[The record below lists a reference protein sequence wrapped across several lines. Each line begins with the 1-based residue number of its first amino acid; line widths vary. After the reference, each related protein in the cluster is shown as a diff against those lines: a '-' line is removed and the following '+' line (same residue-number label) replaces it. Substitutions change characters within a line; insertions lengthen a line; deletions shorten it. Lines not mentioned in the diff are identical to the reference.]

1 MRTILRN
8 EIYTGTFIGQATR
21 RIIPGQKKVK
31 YVDGREQAYIKNHH
45 EAIVTY
51 EEWKKAQEVIV
62 KITPNYHAPYKRHA
76 LKGKVICGNCG
87 HTMLYCENKLDPSY
101 YQCGYQMKAGKN
113 IGHDLGCVSE
123 VFDEGILNRLVF
135 DGLKKWFDTVKGTDT
150 KVKEF
155 NQRKWE
161 KLKEL
166 SRQEE
171 KIQSELYAL
180 QEKKVK
186 LYEDYTDGRISRED
200 FAEQKEKLSAEIDV
214 LRKKLDGLHRQES
227 MLKKS
232 GGSGSSGGAGRAEFE
247 QLVEQVDIFKDEI
260 ILTKTM
266 ADVFVQKVVI
276 RGKFEI
282 EVIWKWADAVESV
295 LSRIEKEECELD
307 ILNEL
312 DEAV

>member
-8 EIYTGTFIGQATR
+8 EIYTGTFIGQTTR
-21 RIIPGQKKVK
+21 RIIPGQKKVV

-51 EEWKKAQEVIV
+51 DEWEKAQEVII
-62 KITPNYHAPYKRHA
+62 KINPNYRAPYKRHA

-87 HTMLYCENKLDPSY
+87 HVMLYTENMVEPSH
-101 YQCGYQMKAGKN
+101 YQCSYQQMAGWHAGQD
-113 IGHDLGCVSE
+113 IGCTKE

-135 DGLKKWFDTVKGTDT
+135 DGLKKWFETVKGADV

-166 SRQEE
+166 GREAE
-171 KIQSELYAL
+171 KIQSELFE
-180 QEKKVK
+180 QQNRKVR
-186 LYEDYTDGRISRED
+186 LYEDYTDGKVSRED
-200 FAEQKEKLSAEIDV
+200 FVKQKEQLSAEIDA
-214 LRKKLDGLHRQES
+214 LRGKLDGLHRQETVI
-227 MLKKS
+227 KKNS
-232 GGSGSSGGAGRAEFE
+232 GTKSAEFE

-266 ADVFVQKVVI
+266 ADVFVEKVVI
-276 RGKFEI
+276 KGKFEI
-282 EVIWKWADAVESV
+282 EVVWEWADAVESV
-295 LSRIEKEECELD
+295 LRGLEDEAELD
-307 ILNEL
+307 NLGGPTEAEM